1 MTSVHLDV
9 KGFVDAERFAGMSYR
24 AANWIHVGRTQAEAN
39 STATTSRHCSSL
51 EVGAEIVEQG
61 SGVGEQTPD
70 DDQVAVADDT
80 GRFLFAPHRRCW
92 QDSPCQSA
100 TGRAPGVR

>member
-1 MTSVHLDV
+1 
-9 KGFVDAERFAGMSYR
+9 
-24 AANWIHVGRTQAEAN
+24 
-39 STATTSRHCSSL
+39 
-51 EVGAEIVEQG
+51 
-61 SGVGEQTPD
+61 
-70 DDQVAVADDT
+70 VADDT